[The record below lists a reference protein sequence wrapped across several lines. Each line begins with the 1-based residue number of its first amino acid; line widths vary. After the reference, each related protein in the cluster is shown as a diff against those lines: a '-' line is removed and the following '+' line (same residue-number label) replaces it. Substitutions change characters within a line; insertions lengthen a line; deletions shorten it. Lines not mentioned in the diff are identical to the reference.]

1 MAALMTSVIDNNAKA
16 SEYLYCCK
24 QMGIR
29 VLPPDIN
36 CGYGQFTA
44 EGNDVR
50 YGLYA
55 VKSIGRSV
63 VDLILKEREQGGTY
77 RSLQDFVER
86 TIDFG
91 VNKRSVENLIK
102 SGACDCLE
110 GTRMQK
116 AEVYAPMID
125 RATQDKKTTLSGQM
139 SLFDL
144 VSEDEKRAYDT
155 KFPPIG
161 EYDRETLLFNEK
173 EVLGIYLSGH
183 PLEEYTEKLQK
194 NITATAVD
202 FLRDEES
209 GEVRVSDEAHV
220 VVGGMISE
228 KSVKFTRKNQPMA
241 YVDLEDLTGT
251 VNVIVFPKQYA
262 LYQQFLGKDEKVFV
276 IGHADVGDE
285 QDGKIICERIVPF
298 SDTRKELWLQFATM
312 DEYQKKEDE
321 LRSIISGSDGMDEVV
336 IYVAD
341 TKQIKRFGSRNA
353 VRAEGKLLGDLFI
366 LLGKDNVKV
375 VEKNIEN
382 KR

>member
-16 SEYLYCCK
+16 SEYLYCCR
-24 QMGIR
+24 QMGIN

-36 CGYGQFTA
+36 NGYGEFTA

-63 VDLILKEREQGGTY
+63 VDLILKERERGGKY
-77 RSLQDFVER
+77 RTLQDFIER

-91 VNKRSVENLIK
+91 VNKRAVENLIK

-110 GTRMQK
+110 GTRLQMAQ
-116 AEVYAPMID
+116 VYAPMID
-125 RATQDKKTTLSGQM
+125 RAALDKKTTLSGQM

-144 VSEDEKRAYDT
+144 VSEEEKREYDV
-155 KFPPIG
+155 KLPPVG

-183 PLEEYTEKLQK
+183 PLEEYTEKLEK
-194 NITATAVD
+194 NITSTAVD
-202 FLRDEES
+202 FLRDEET
-209 GEVRVSDEAHV
+209 GAVRVESGMHV

-228 KSVKFTRKNQPMA
+228 KTVKFTRANKPMA

-251 VNVIVFPKQYA
+251 VNVIVFPKQYE
-262 LYQQFLGKDEKVFV
+262 LYQRFLSKDEKVFV

-312 DEYQKKEDE
+312 DDYREKENE
-321 LRSIISGSDGMDEVV
+321 LRSLFSDSDGMDEVV
-336 IYVAD
+336 LYLATEKLVKHLGA
-341 TKQIKRFGSRNA
+341 RNS
-353 VRAEGKLLGDLFI
+353 VRAEGKLLDDLFI

>member
-1 MAALMTSVIDNNAKA
+1 L
-16 SEYLYCCK
+16 E
-24 QMGIR
+24 
-29 VLPPDIN
+29 
-36 CGYGQFTA
+36 
-44 EGNDVR
+44 
-50 YGLYA
+50 
-55 VKSIGRSV
+55 
-63 VDLILKEREQGGTY
+63 EREKGGKFRT
-77 RSLQDFVER
+77 LQDFIER

-102 SGACDCLE
+102 SGAFDCLE
-110 GTRMQK
+110 GTRKQM

-144 VSEDEKRAYDT
+144 VSEDEKRAYDV
-155 KFPPIG
+155 KLPPIG

-194 NITATAVD
+194 NITKTAVD
-202 FLRDEES
+202 FLRDEET
-209 GEVRVSDEAHV
+209 GEVRVKMDEHV
-220 VVGGMISE
+220 TVGGMISE
-228 KSVKFTRKNQPMA
+228 KSIKFTRKNQPMA
-241 YVDLEDLTGT
+241 YVELEDLTGT
-251 VNVIVFPKQYA
+251 VSVIVFPKQYA
-262 LYQQFLGKDEKVFV
+262 LYQQLLGKDEKIFV

-298 SDTRKELWLQFATM
+298 SDTHKELWLQFTNLEA
-312 DEYQKKEDE
+312 YQEKEDE

-336 IYVAD
+336 LYLATEKLV
-341 TKQIKRFGSRNA
+341 KRLGARNS
-353 VRAEGKLLGDLFI
+353 VRAEGELLDKLFT

>member
-1 MAALMTSVIDNNAKA
+1 
-16 SEYLYCCK
+16 
-24 QMGIR
+24 
-29 VLPPDIN
+29 
-36 CGYGQFTA
+36 
-44 EGNDVR
+44 
-50 YGLYA
+50 
-55 VKSIGRSV
+55 
-63 VDLILKEREQGGTY
+63 
-77 RSLQDFVER
+77 
-86 TIDFG
+86 
-91 VNKRSVENLIK
+91 
-102 SGACDCLE
+102 
-110 GTRMQK
+110 
-116 AEVYAPMID
+116 
-125 RATQDKKTTLSGQM
+125 M

-202 FLRDEES
+202 FVRDEES

-228 KSVKFTRKNQPMA
+228 KSVKFTRKNQAMA

-336 IYVAD
+336 LYLAEERLV
-341 TKQIKRFGSRNA
+341 KRLGAKNS